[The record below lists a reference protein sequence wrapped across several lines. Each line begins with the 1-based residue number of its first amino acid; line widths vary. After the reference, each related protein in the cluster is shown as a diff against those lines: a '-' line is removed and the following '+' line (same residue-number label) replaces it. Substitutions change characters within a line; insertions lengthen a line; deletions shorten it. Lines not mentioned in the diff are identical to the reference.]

1 MLDRFDFILFKIV
14 IMAGSRLFDFTD
26 SWGWLL
32 SFLAGV
38 GLPTFY
44 FDKLKTQQ
52 EETTTRRLIL
62 ASSVILFFIG
72 TLSNL
77 IVPTLLEWA
86 QRSRLSTIVEVH
98 YSWTAYLLWPCFFIG
113 LVSHVAVRRTLS
125 PLKNKVKTTLT
136 KQSELVREERTDVRN
151 IRQFLPDTLEYDPLL
166 HIKPDKGMFI
176 GLDRHQQPQYIP
188 MEDWQ
193 KQHADILGTTGAGK
207 GVAIG
212 LLLYQSIMADEG
224 VFVLDPKNDEWA
236 PHLFKYACE
245 KANKPFY
252 LIDLNR
258 KEYQLD
264 LFAGINRDQIEEL
277 LVAGFSLAEKGDMA
291 DFYRIDDRKAAR
303 ESPLNASD
311 DEIRSIETLFNTE
324 YVKSLEGNIK
334 AFYGKMEELAL
345 IPSINAIGGLNLKDV
360 FDNGGCCYIIGST
373 RNSKIT
379 TAQRMILIRLF
390 QLAEERDRVNSK
402 PRSIAI
408 FLDELKYHI
417 SKAALEGLGVARDKG
432 VHIIMAH
439 QSLADLKD
447 CPADLD
453 GEAVVGAVVENTKF
467 KLVYKLQDPDTAE
480 WVSKMSGTILVD
492 DETRQIER
500 TKVLTESLSDDR
512 SVRLA
517 ERYLVDT
524 NMLQSLPPFVS
535 YIFTPNEP
543 PKPSMISPIKVKK
556 EELVFHVVSSEPVEK
571 KTSIDLPNG
580 NNEMQLLSDEPSEHN
595 EPLEESSTIE
605 NDTPTSSNDQ
615 PITPLYL
622 PIASY
627 YLSVLPL
634 LEHKE
639 QPHVHDESDG
649 KIDNGPDL
657 LFDEN
662 EFNFVTSEEES
673 GTTNEQ
679 ITDDLMGLL

>member
-14 IMAGSRLFDFTD
+14 IMAGSRLYEFTD

-72 TLSNL
+72 TLSNI

-86 QRSRLSTIVEVH
+86 QRSRLTTIVEVH

-151 IRQFLPDTLEYDPLL
+151 IRQFLPDTLEYDPLK
-166 HIKPDKGMFI
+166 HINLDKGMFV
-176 GLDRHQQPQYIP
+176 GLDRNQQAQFIP

-207 GVAIG
+207 GVASG
-212 LLLYQSIMADEG
+212 MLLYQSIMAGEG

-236 PHLFKYACE
+236 PHLFKFACE
-245 KANKPFY
+245 EAKKPFY

-264 LFAGINRDQIEEL
+264 LFAGINRDQIEDL

-303 ESPLNASD
+303 ESPLKASD
-311 DEIRSIETLFNTE
+311 DEIRSIEALFNSE
-324 YVKSLEGNIK
+324 HVKSLEGNVK

-345 IPSINAIGGLNLKDV
+345 VQSINAIGGLNLKDV
-360 FDNGGCCYIIGST
+360 FDNGGCCYVIGSL
-373 RNSKIT
+373 RNSKIII
-379 TAQRMILIRLF
+379 AQRMILIRLF
-390 QLAEERDRVNSK
+390 QLAEERDRVKSK
-402 PRSIAI
+402 PRPIAI
-408 FLDELKYHI
+408 FLDELKYHL
-417 SKAALEGLGVARDKG
+417 SKAALEGLGAARDKG

-439 QSLADLKD
+439 QSIADLKD
-447 CPADLD
+447 CPADLNAD
-453 GEAVVGAVVENTKF
+453 AVVGAVVENTKF
-467 KLVYKLQDPDTAE
+467 KLVYKLQDPETAE

-500 TKVLTESLSDDR
+500 NKILTETISDDR

-524 NMLQSLPPFVS
+524 NMLQNLPDKVS

-556 EELVFHVVSSEPVEK
+556 EELVFHVVKSEPIKK
-571 KTSIDLPNG
+571 KTSIDLPN
-580 NNEMQLLSDEPSEHN
+580 NSKEIQLLSDGVSESS
-595 EPLEESSTIE
+595 ESLEENVNTE
-605 NDTPTSSNDQ
+605 NDTPTSLNDQ

-627 YLSVLPL
+627 YASVLPI

-649 KIDNGPDL
+649 EIDNNADL

-662 EFNFVTSEEES
+662 EFNFTTSEEES
-673 GTTNEQ
+673 ETTNEQ
-679 ITDDLMGLL
+679 ITDDLMGQL